1 MKREKFVVIGCGR
14 FGGQV
19 ATERSEEKLDV
30 IVIDQDETAF
40 RKLHENFSGFKQVG
54 DATQVDVLKEGHID
68 EALNVLIATN
78 RDNVNILIAN
88 ICDRIFGVPNIYV
101 RLMDT
106 EKEQLIESKN
116 IKAIYPYKLS
126 LNSFSEQFHEKDDVN
141 DEVLE

>member
-1 MKREKFVVIGCGR
+1 MKRDKFVVIGCGR

-30 IVIDQDETAF
+30 IVIDEDESSF
-40 RKLHENFSGFKQVG
+40 RKLHDNFGGFKQVG
-54 DATQVDVLKEGHID
+54 DATQLDILKQGKIE

-88 ICDRIFGVPNIYV
+88 ICDKIFGVPNIYI

-106 EKEQLIESKN
+106 EKEALIESKN
-116 IKAIYPYKLS
+116 IHAIYPYKLS
-126 LNSFSEQFHEKDDVN
+126 LKSFSEQFNQDDEQ
-141 DEVLE
+141 DVLS

>member
-1 MKREKFVVIGCGR
+1 MKRDKFVVIGCGR

-30 IVIDQDETAF
+30 IVIDEDESSF
-40 RKLHENFSGFKQVG
+40 RKLHDNFGGFKQVG
-54 DATQVDVLKEGHID
+54 DATQLDILKEGKID

-88 ICDRIFGVPNIYV
+88 ICDKIFGVPNIYI

-106 EKEQLIESKN
+106 EKEALIESKN
-116 IKAIYPYKLS
+116 IHAIYPYKLS
-126 LNSFSEQFHEKDDVN
+126 LKSFSEQFNQDEEQDV
-141 DEVLE
+141 VS